1 MQIDYICLSRVS
13 LDDLARAFQLPRS
26 QEFALLADLNVGG
39 EPEVRHC
46 GGIQEAR
53 DDTLGGNPKTAIAG
67 IFSFF
72 TFRGRS
78 YNCDPRFVSTKLNT
92 FQSEGLSQSPGRC
105 APESL
110 LARRGARSC

>member
-1 MQIDYICLSRVS
+1 MQIDYICLPRVS
-13 LDDLARAFQLPRS
+13 LDDLAGAFQLPRS
-26 QEFALLADLNVGG
+26 QESGLSADLNVGG

-72 TFRGRS
+72 TFE
-78 YNCDPRFVSTKLNT
+78 VKATT
-92 FQSEGLSQSPGRC
+92 ATQGLSVQNGTLSKAKAYGKVPGV
-105 APESL
+105 AL
-110 LARRGARSC
+110 LNPF